1 MGAAHRLERQEM
13 KFVLVDRIE
22 SIVPSKRIV
31 TSKALSL
38 AEEYLGDH
46 FPAFPIMPG
55 VLMVEALVQS
65 AAWLVRVHQDFSRSL
80 IVLSAARNIRPANFV
95 KPGDVLR
102 CELEAMSLGDDL
114 CKFKAAGFVGEA
126 PMLSG
131 RLELRC
137 LNLADKDPKMAATD
151 AAIIAQMRQR
161 FELIGGPEAL
171 AAART

>member
-1 MGAAHRLERQEM
+1 M

-22 SIVPSKRIV
+22 SIQPSKRIV
-31 TSKALSL
+31 TTKALSL

-65 AAWLVRVHQDFSRSL
+65 AAWLVRVHQGFSKSL

-95 KPGDVLR
+95 KPGDILR
-102 CELEAMSLGDDL
+102 CELEAMSLGDEL
-114 CKFKAAGFVGEA
+114 CKFKAAGFVGQV

-137 LNLADKDPKMAATD
+137 FNLADKDPKMAPTD
-151 AAIIAQMRQR
+151 SAILAQMRER
-161 FELIGGPEAL
+161 FALIGGPEAL
-171 AAART
+171 AAAGA